1 MGILDIIF
9 LIPIVWLVYKGFS
22 KGLIIELATLAA
34 LILGIYASLHFSHF
48 VANFLKEHFEINKTL
63 VGVLA
68 FIITFVLVVIA
79 VNLLGKLLEKAFSA
93 AALGFINKGF
103 GGFLGLLKA
112 AIFISFSIYFIN
124 KLDKNRKIIRFSL
137 ASESKLY
144 SPIEKIAP
152 FLIGIYKDFDEEE
165 NILDKAKSKAE
176 ETYNSVVN

>member
-1 MGILDIIF
+1 MGILDIVF

-48 VANFLKEHFEINKTL
+48 AANLLKEHFDLNSKF
-63 VGVLA
+63 VGILA

-79 VNLLGKLLEKAFSA
+79 VNLLGKLLEKVVSMAS
-93 AALGFINKGF
+93 LGFINKGF

-112 AIFISFSIYFIN
+112 VIFLSFSIYFIN
-124 KLDKNRKIIRFSL
+124 KLDKNRNLISPAL
-137 ASESKLY
+137 ASDSKLY
-144 SPIEKIAP
+144 TPIEKVAP
-152 FLIGIYKDFDEEE
+152 YLMGVYKDFDNEE